1 VQKCST
7 IFRSTVGRGV
17 CPFDRSRKISKRTPG
32 LATGRTDRRWIASG
46 VTAYAPHSSQSTETP
61 VSDDAKS
68 VCSSLMDAGKL
79 HRKQVS
85 AGVGGGADIRGD
97 LTTGAV
103 YACAMRRPDAGLLI
117 LVPLLALALARP
129 SRARAADPS
138 PRPVVPPTRTTD
150 AADVLHGV
158 TVRDPYRWLEDE
170 KSPEVQAWMKAQDDA
185 ARQSLASLP
194 QRAAIAARL
203 KDLLYVDSLGA
214 PVHRGSRYFFTRRH
228 ADREK
233 SIVYWK
239 EGPDGAEKVLLDPNG
254 WSSDGSA
261 GLGGWSVSW
270 DGTKVA
276 YQKKVNN
283 SDEATL
289 TVMDVATGKV
299 SDLDAIE
306 GAKYAYASWT
316 PDGSAFYYT
325 HLPVD
330 PKIPS
335 SERPGWADVRLHRI
349 GTDPNTDAIV
359 KEKLGDPTAF
369 QHVVITRDGRFLFL
383 VVSHGWTSS
392 DVSFRDL
399 EKDASLSSWTPL
411 AVGVK
416 AHFEV
421 DNFGRTLFVKTDDGA
436 PRGRVFAVDPAKP
449 ARAAWKEIVPERR
462 DASLQSF
469 GVVGGKLALE
479 YLKSASSLLE
489 VRNLDGT
496 LLREVP
502 LPGIGSASNLSGRDD
517 EDEAHFSFTSYT
529 TPTAIYRTSVRTGAT
544 SLYFQVKVPA
554 DVSPY
559 TVTQVFYPSKD
570 GTRVSMFI
578 VHRKDFKRDGS
589 ARAILEGYGG
599 FLVSLTPAFSASLF
613 PWLERGGIYAVPN
626 LRGGGEYGE
635 EWHERGMLLK
645 KQNVFDD
652 FAAAAA
658 YLEKE
663 KWTSPGRLV
672 LRGGSNG
679 GLLLGAAITQH
690 PELFRVALCGVPLL
704 DMVRYHLFGS
714 GKTWI
719 SEYGS
724 ADDAAQFKALYAYSP
739 THHVKAGTKYPSV
752 LLLSA
757 DSDDRVDPMHARKFA
772 AELQAASTGGP
783 VLLRIEK
790 HAGHGGADLV
800 KSAVEARADEYAFA
814 LAETP
819 ETVAAPPVKH

>member
-1 VQKCST
+1 
-7 IFRSTVGRGV
+7 
-17 CPFDRSRKISKRTPG
+17 
-32 LATGRTDRRWIASG
+32 
-46 VTAYAPHSSQSTETP
+46 
-61 VSDDAKS
+61 
-68 VCSSLMDAGKL
+68 
-79 HRKQVS
+79 
-85 AGVGGGADIRGD
+85 
-97 LTTGAV
+97 
-103 YACAMRRPDAGLLI
+103 MRRPEPALVF
-117 LVPLLALALARP
+117 LVPLLALALLRP
-129 SRARAADPS
+129 SRARAAELA
-138 PRPVVPPTRTTD
+138 RPPYPPTRTT
-150 AADVLHGV
+150 AVADVLHGV
-158 TVRDPYRWLEDE
+158 TVPDPYRWLEDE
-170 KSPEVQAWMKAQDDA
+170 KSPEVQAWMKAQDDL
-185 ARQSLASLP
+185 ARRTLASLP
-194 QRAAIAARL
+194 GLDALAARL
-203 KDLLYVDSLGA
+203 KELLYVDSLGA
-214 PVHRGSRYFFTRRH
+214 PIHRGSRYFHTRRL
-228 ADREK
+228 ANQEK
-233 SIVYWK
+233 SVVYWK
-239 EGPDGAEKVLLDPNG
+239 EGEDGAEKVLLDPNA
-254 WSSDGSA
+254 WSADGSA
-261 GLGGWSVSW
+261 GLGSWSVSW
-270 DGTKVA
+270 DGTKAA

-289 TVMDVATGKV
+289 FVLDVATGKV
-299 SDLDAIE
+299 SDVDVIE
-306 GAKYAYASWT
+306 GAKYASASWT

-325 HLPVD
+325 KLPVD
-330 PKIPS
+330 PKIPA

-349 GTDPNTDAIV
+349 GTDPKTDAVV
-359 KEKLGDPTAF
+359 KEKLGDPTTF
-369 QHVVITRDGRFLFL
+369 QHAVITRDGRFLFL
-383 VVSHGWTSS
+383 TVSHGWTST
-392 DVSFRDL
+392 DVWFRDL
-399 EKDASLSSWTPL
+399 EKNAGATAWTPL

-421 DNFGRTLFVKTDDGA
+421 DNFGRTLFVRTDEGA

-449 ARAAWKEIVPERR
+449 ARAAWKEIVHERR
-462 DASLQSF
+462 DASLQNF

-517 EDEAHFSFTSYT
+517 EDEAHYSFTSYT
-529 TPTAIYRTSVRTGAT
+529 TPTAIYQTSVKTGAT

-578 VHRKDFKRDGS
+578 VHRKDCKRDGS

-599 FLVSLTPAFSASLF
+599 FQVPLTPAFSASLF

-635 EWHERGMLLK
+635 EWHESGMLLK

-663 KWTSPGRLV
+663 KWTSADRLV

-679 GLLLGAAITQH
+679 GLLLGALVTQH
-690 PELFRVALCGVPLL
+690 AELFRVALCGVPLL

-739 THHVKAGTKYPSV
+739 YHHVKAGTKYPTV

-772 AELQAASTGGP
+772 AALQAATVGGP
-783 VLLRIEK
+783 VLLRVEK
-790 HAGHGGADLV
+790 HSGHGGADLV
-800 KSAVEARADEYAFA
+800 KSAVEMLADEYAFA

-819 ETVAAPPVKH
+819 GPVLAPPVKH

>member
-1 VQKCST
+1 
-7 IFRSTVGRGV
+7 
-17 CPFDRSRKISKRTPG
+17 
-32 LATGRTDRRWIASG
+32 
-46 VTAYAPHSSQSTETP
+46 
-61 VSDDAKS
+61 
-68 VCSSLMDAGKL
+68 
-79 HRKQVS
+79 
-85 AGVGGGADIRGD
+85 
-97 LTTGAV
+97 
-103 YACAMRRPDAGLLI
+103 MRRPESGLL
-117 LVPLLALALARP
+117 LVLPLLAFALMRP
-129 SRARAADPS
+129 SRARAADAAE
-138 PRPVVPPTRTTD
+138 RPAYPPTRTTD

-170 KSPEVQAWMKAQDDA
+170 KSPEVQAWMKAEDDF
-185 ARQSLASLP
+185 ARQKLASLP
-194 QRAAIAARL
+194 ERAAIAARL
-203 KDLLYVDSLGA
+203 KELLYLDSLGA
-214 PVHRGSRYFFTRRH
+214 PIHRGSRYFFTRRH

-239 EGPDGAEKVLLDPNG
+239 EGTDGAEQVLLDPNG
-254 WSSDGSA
+254 WSADGSA
-261 GLGGWSVSW
+261 GLGAWSVSW
-270 DGTKVA
+270 DGARVA
-276 YQKKVNN
+276 YGKKVNN

-289 TVMDVATGKV
+289 YVMDVATGKV
-299 SDLDAIE
+299 SDVDVIE
-306 GAKYAYASWT
+306 GAKYASASWT
-316 PDGSAFYYT
+316 PDGAAFYYT
-325 HLPVD
+325 KLPVD
-330 PKIPS
+330 PKIPA
-335 SERPGWADVRLHRI
+335 SERPGWADIRLHRI
-349 GTDPNTDAIV
+349 GTDPKTDALV
-359 KEKLGDPTAF
+359 KAKLGDPTTF
-369 QHVVITRDGRFLFL
+369 QHGFITRDGRFLFL
-383 VVSHGWTSS
+383 VISHGWTSN

-399 EKDASLSSWTPL
+399 EKDAASSSWTPL
-411 AVGVK
+411 AVGIK

-436 PRGRVFAVDPAKP
+436 PKGRVFVVDPAKP
-449 ARAAWKEIVPERR
+449 ARAAWKEIVPERK
-462 DASLQSF
+462 DAALQSF
-469 GVVGGKLALE
+469 GIVGGKLALD

-517 EDEAHFSFTSYT
+517 EDEAYFSFTSFT
-529 TPTAIYRTSVRTGAT
+529 TPTSIYRTSVKTGAT

-578 VHRKDFKRDGS
+578 VHRKDFRRDGT
-589 ARAILEGYGG
+589 ARAVLEGYGG
-599 FLVSLTPAFSASLF
+599 FLVSETPVFMASLF

-635 EWHERGMLLK
+635 EWHEAGMLLK

-652 FAAAAA
+652 FAAAAS

-663 KWTSPGRLV
+663 KWTSPERLV

-679 GLLLGAAITQH
+679 GLLLGAMVAQH
-690 PELFRVALCGVPLL
+690 PGLFRVALCGVPLL

-724 ADDAAQFKALYAYSP
+724 ADDAAQFKALQAYSP
-739 THHVKAGTKYPSV
+739 YHHLKAGTKYPSV

-772 AELQAASTGGP
+772 GALQAATTGGP
-783 VLLRIEK
+783 VLLRIER

-800 KSAVEARADEYAFA
+800 KAAVEARADEYAFA
-814 LAETP
+814 LSETP
-819 ETVAAPPVKH
+819 GAVPAPKVLH